1 MRKPYPSDISREAFK
16 EIKPLLLSGRKQTRP
31 RVVDVYEVFCAL
43 LYILKSG
50 CQWSM
55 LPRDFSPKSAVHY
68 YFSIWNKKSSETEPS
83 ILEQALKNVVG
94 EARISIGR
102 KEQRSFIMIDSQS
115 VKNTDT
121 ARDKGYVLVKKFQAL
136 KDILLLILKVSRME
150 YWLRQQIKQIVKV
163 R

>member
-16 EIKPLLLSGRKQTRP
+16 EIEPLLLSGRKQTRP

-55 LPRDFSPKSAVHY
+55 LPRDFPAKSTVHY

-83 ILEQALKNVVG
+83 IFEKALKKC
-94 EARISIGR
+94 SW
-102 KEQRSFIMIDSQS
+102 
-115 VKNTDT
+115 
-121 ARDKGYVLVKKFQAL
+121 RDPY
-136 KDILLLILKVSRME
+136 
-150 YWLRQQIKQIVKV
+150 QQWTE
-163 R
+163 RTNELYHH

>member
-55 LPRDFSPKSAVHY
+55 LPRDFLPKSAVYY

-83 ILEQALKNVVG
+83 ILEQALKKCSWRG
-94 EARISIGR
+94 L
-102 KEQRSFIMIDSQS
+102 
-115 VKNTDT
+115 
-121 ARDKGYVLVKKFQAL
+121 Y
-136 KDILLLILKVSRME
+136 
-150 YWLRQQIKQIVKV
+150 QQWTE
-163 R
+163 RTNELYHD

>member
-55 LPRDFSPKSAVHY
+55 LP
-68 YFSIWNKKSSETEPS
+68 
-83 ILEQALKNVVG
+83 
-94 EARISIGR
+94 
-102 KEQRSFIMIDSQS
+102 
-115 VKNTDT
+115 
-121 ARDKGYVLVKKFQAL
+121 
-136 KDILLLILKVSRME
+136 
-150 YWLRQQIKQIVKV
+150 
-163 R
+163 